1 MFISPQSLLSAL
13 SAGPG
18 SLERLHYL
26 SELSVVISENVS
38 AHLKRVNVVGTELLA
53 GPDVGGCSHLLAGGG
68 APQPAPHHVG
78 RAGVVD
84 PANKENK
91 PTGDSAIASSC
102 SCSCFK
108 QTAVI

>member
-1 MFISPQSLLSAL
+1 MFVSPQSLLSAL

-26 SELSVVISENVS
+26 SELSVVIS

-53 GPDVGGCSHLLAGGG
+53 GADVGGCSHLLAGGG

-84 PANKENK
+84 PKNKENK
-91 PTGDSAIASSC
+91 PAGHSAMASSC